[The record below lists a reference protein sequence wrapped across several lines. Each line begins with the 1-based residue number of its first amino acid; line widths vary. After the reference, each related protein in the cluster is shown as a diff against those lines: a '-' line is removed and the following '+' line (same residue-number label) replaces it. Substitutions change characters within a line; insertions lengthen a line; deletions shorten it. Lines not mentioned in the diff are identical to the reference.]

1 MKFKR
6 ILSFAAASLIT
17 LSLMGCKRIKEG
29 RIIDKQYSSSRTYV
43 TMVKSGKSWRPITH
57 YVPAHYY
64 FTIEGIF
71 YDGDERLDEFGTE
84 EISVDEEIYESYH
97 LGDMYRRED

>member
-6 ILSFAAASLIT
+6 ILSFAAAGLIV
-17 LSLMGCKRIKEG
+17 LSLMGCKNIKEG
-29 RIIDKQYSSSRTYV
+29 RIIDKQYSPPRTYV
-43 TMVKSGKSWRPITH
+43 TMRRAGKAMIPVTR
-57 YVPAHYY
+57 YVPACYY
-64 FTIEGIF
+64 FTIEGTF

-84 EISVDEEIYESYH
+84 EISVSEEIYESYH